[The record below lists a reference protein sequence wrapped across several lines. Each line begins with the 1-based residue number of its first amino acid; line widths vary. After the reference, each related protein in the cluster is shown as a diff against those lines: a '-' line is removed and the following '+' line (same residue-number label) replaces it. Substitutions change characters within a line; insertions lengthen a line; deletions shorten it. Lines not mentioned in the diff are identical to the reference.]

1 MRSSVAVLVL
11 LCLHAAAEEPA
22 GPTPIQKVVKLL
34 EEMRT
39 TVNKEADE
47 DKEAYDT
54 YKCWC
59 ETNEKEKTEAIS
71 SAEALIEELTSFI
84 EEAAGTEG
92 RLKTEIAAL
101 AADIADDTD
110 ALETAT
116 AMKEKETAEFEAD
129 ESYMKTTLAAL
140 KEAVS
145 VLSEVQLL
153 QKSHKAVDQT
163 SALLQVRAVIEK
175 AAPQFR
181 GVMQRDLMDFLGAA
195 KHLAPSK
202 QAAFLDAKQPIE
214 GGGAAAGAKSYNS
227 RSGEIFGVLGAMED
241 QFKAD
246 LTAAQK
252 EEMMAIIQFQK
263 LKAAKTAEITAAT
276 TQKEQKE
283 DELTDNNAKA
293 AQAKEDLVATKSTL
307 EADQAFMADLVKSCE
322 LADQE
327 YAGRVKVRNQELLA
341 LAETLKIVTSDEAR
355 DLFGKTIS
363 FFQVDAANSLTN
375 RLAAKARAQQ
385 KAMHAIVRTAAK
397 HKNWAFAGL
406 AVKVQLESSDAA
418 VDKALDTMAARLQKQ
433 LAEETEKFEACKKQI
448 DETEDNMKVNRREHD
463 DLDETHK
470 QLSNSIATLTD
481 EIKALKK
488 DVEDMEVAL
497 KQAGETRKT
506 ENLQFQQAVS
516 DQRAT
521 IKILNM
527 ALDRLK
533 EFYGFVQEGKTAAPP
548 RPGGFSK
555 NKSSGGVMQ
564 MIAKIIS
571 DAQLAE
577 SNYVMSEKDAQ
588 ADYVAFVA
596 DATTNLEADRH
607 AIAEKE
613 ALLAAAESEKSETD
627 ESHLANEDQRW
638 KLKKLLVSKHREC
651 DFMLKYFGARQQA
664 LNEEID
670 GVNDAIASLNG
681 AVVQPA
687 A

>member
-263 LKAAKTAEITAAT
+263 LKAAKTSEISAASKQKD
-276 TQKEQKE
+276 QKET
-283 DELTDNNAKA
+283 ELTDTVAKA
-293 AQAKEDLVATKSTL
+293 AQAKEDLEATKSTL
-307 EADQAFMADLVKSCE
+307 TADQAFMADLTKNCE

-327 YAGRVKVRNQELLA
+327 YADRVKIRNEELLA
-341 LAETLKIVTSDEAR
+341 LAETLQIVTSDEAR

-363 FFQVDAANSLTN
+363 LLQVDSANQDRLT
-375 RLAAKARAQQ
+375 AKVRARM
-385 KAMHAIVRTAAK
+385 KAMKKIVRTAAK
-397 HKNWAFAGL
+397 HKNWALAGL
-406 AVKVQLESSDAA
+406 AVKVQLETSDPM
-418 VDKALDTMAARLQKQ
+418 VDHALDTMLARLQKQ
-433 LAEETEKFEACKKQI
+433 LKEETEKFDACNVQI

-463 DLDETHK
+463 DLDDTHK
-470 QLSNSIATLTD
+470 QLSNTIATLTD
-481 EIKALKK
+481 EISVLKK
-488 DVEDMEVAL
+488 DVEDMEIAL

-506 ENLQFQQAVS
+506 ENLNFQQGVS

-521 IKILNM
+521 IKILTM

-533 EFYGFVQEGKTAAPP
+533 EFYGFVQVDKAAAPP

-555 NKSSGGVMQ
+555 NKQSGGVMQ

-571 DAQLAE
+571 DAEIAE
-577 SNYVMSEKDAQ
+577 SDYVMSEKDGQ
-588 ADYVAFVA
+588 AEYVSFVA
-596 DATTNLEADRH
+596 DSTASIEADRG

-613 ALLAAAESEKSETD
+613 ALLANDESEISMTK
-627 ESHLANEDQRW
+627 ESQLANDDAYW
-638 KLKKLLVSKHREC
+638 KLKKLLVNEHREC
-651 DFMLKYFGARQQA
+651 DFILKYFEMREAA
-664 LNEEID
+664 LHEEIE
-670 GVNDAIASLNG
+670 GVNDAKAALHGAGGASLH
-681 AVVQPA
+681 
-687 A
+687 

>member
-59 ETNEKEKTEAIS
+59 VTNEKEKTEAIAN
-71 SAEALIEELTSFI
+71 AEATIEELTAFL

-101 AADIADDTD
+101 EADLADDTD

-129 ESYMKTTLAAL
+129 EAYMKQTLASL
-140 KEAVS
+140 KDAIE
-145 VLSEVQLL
+145 VLSKVQLL
-153 QKSHKAVDQT
+153 QKSNKADGAT
-163 SALLQVRAVIEK
+163 ALLQVRSVLERVQPK
-175 AAPQFR
+175 FR

-263 LKAAKTAEITAAT
+263 LKAAKTSEISAASKQKD
-276 TQKEQKE
+276 QKET
-283 DELTDNNAKA
+283 ELTDTVAKA
-293 AQAKEDLVATKSTL
+293 AQAKEDLEATKSTL
-307 EADQAFMADLVKSCE
+307 TADQAFMADLTKNCE

-327 YAGRVKVRNQELLA
+327 YADRVKIRNEELLA
-341 LAETLKIVTSDEAR
+341 LAETLQIVTSDEAR

-363 FFQVDAANSLTN
+363 LLQVDSANQDRLT
-375 RLAAKARAQQ
+375 AKVRARM
-385 KAMHAIVRTAAK
+385 KAMKKIVRTAAK
-397 HKNWAFAGL
+397 HKNWALAGL
-406 AVKVQLESSDAA
+406 AVKVQLETSDPM
-418 VDKALDTMAARLQKQ
+418 VDHALDTMLARLQKQ
-433 LAEETEKFEACKKQI
+433 LKEETEKFDACNVQI

-463 DLDETHK
+463 DLDDTHK
-470 QLSNSIATLTD
+470 QLSNTIATLTD
-481 EIKALKK
+481 EISVLKK
-488 DVEDMEVAL
+488 DVEDMEIAL

-506 ENLQFQQAVS
+506 ENLNFQQGVS

-521 IKILNM
+521 IKILTM